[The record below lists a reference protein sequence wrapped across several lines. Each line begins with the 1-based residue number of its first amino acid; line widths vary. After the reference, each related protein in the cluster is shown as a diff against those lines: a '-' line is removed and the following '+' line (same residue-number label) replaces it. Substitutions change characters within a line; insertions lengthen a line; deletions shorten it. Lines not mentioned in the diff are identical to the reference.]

1 MLVNDANG
9 SRRPAS
15 NPRPGRQLPEPPA
28 RKNYRPAPRRVRPT
42 ADWHSAA
49 NRSDPHRCR
58 RGLVL
63 GLQRAG
69 GALPLSNDER
79 SGVNRPFVHYRLSSQ
94 FDRDN
99 CLNVPYRDNPIQGGH
114 FDLAAHPLSRG
125 AIFLK
130 APLRCWRWATPRG
143 TAACGQPCRSC
154 CVSSFKSWGAC
165 PNTGMSTM
173 TSKVMIG
180 LASAA
185 IFSVAPT
192 MSASA
197 QRITAQI
204 PKRTC
209 EMVTVDTQ
217 NWGKQ
222 TIQVCGRLGG
232 PRGQAPGLLR
242 GRVSPQKQQPR

>member
-1 MLVNDANG
+1 M
-9 SRRPAS
+9 P
-15 NPRPGRQLPEPPA
+15 
-28 RKNYRPAPRRVRPT
+28 
-42 ADWHSAA
+42 
-49 NRSDPHRCR
+49 
-58 RGLVL
+58 
-63 GLQRAG
+63 
-69 GALPLSNDER
+69 NDER
-79 SGVNRPFVHYRLSSQ
+79 SGVNRPLSIIGFLLSSIETTAS
-94 FDRDN
+94 N
-99 CLNVPYRDNPIQGGH
+99 APYRDNPIQGGILTWPRIP
-114 FDLAAHPLSRG
+114 FPVR

-130 APLRCWRWATPRG
+130 ALLRSWRWATPRG
-143 TAACGQPCRSC
+143 TAARGQPCRSC

-185 IFSVAPT
+185 IFSVATT